1 MRNAHYRN
9 WNMAIKLTK
18 KKNEEK
24 HLVGTR
30 IWRETLKSMKNN
42 KCTQWDLEYC
52 EKIEKRGK

>member
-1 MRNAHYRN
+1 
-9 WNMAIKLTK
+9 MAIKLTK